1 MAAFADLSQP
11 GDDGPLLRQSIEGC
25 FSAQIGAGGLA
36 PDEMTVLLSEL
47 VTPLSN
53 LQRAYR
59 DGSLPHLRIAEET
72 RDLDDA
78 EAAMARLCE
87 GARTIVFLGTGGS
100 SLGGETLAQ
109 LSGWNIPGASDPA
122 KRSRPRTR
130 FYSNLDGSTLA
141 GALATLDLAT
151 TRFVVT
157 SKSGGTPET
166 LSQAVAALGA
176 MRRAGL
182 ETHIPRQ
189 FLAISDPAT
198 AGKTSGLRAL
208 AGRFGIPVLDHPPG
222 IGGRFSVL
230 SIVGLMPA
238 IARGLDVRAV
248 RQGANAVIRSM
259 MVAKHPG
266 DFTPA
271 VGAAVAVGLA
281 RLRGVRVN
289 VMMPYAD
296 RLARFGAWYVQ
307 LWAESLG
314 KGRAGTT
321 PVACLGPL
329 DQHSQLQLFM
339 DGPPEHY
346 LTIIR
351 TATGGQ
357 GPVLDADL
365 ATTAGIGFM
374 GDRSIGDLVAAQSH
388 AVPEA
393 LMRAGRPV
401 RTIDLEKLDPATLG
415 ALLMGAMIETILAAR
430 LFGVD
435 AFDQPAVELA
445 KTLTRERL
453 STTG

>member
-1 MAAFADLSQP
+1 MAAFADLTQP
-11 GDDGPLLRQSIEGC
+11 GDTGPLLRQSIEGC
-25 FSAQIGAGGLA
+25 LAAKIGAGGLA
-36 PDEMTVLLSEL
+36 PDEMVVLLSEL
-47 VTPLSN
+47 AAPLAE

-59 DGSLPHLRIAEET
+59 DETLPHLRIAEET
-72 RDLDDA
+72 LDVDDA
-78 EAAMARLCE
+78 EAAMARLSA
-87 GARTIVFLGTGGS
+87 GAQTVVFLGTGGS

-122 KRSRPRTR
+122 KRMRPRTR

-141 GALATLDLAT
+141 GALDTLDLKS

-176 MRRAGL
+176 VRRAGL
-182 ETHIPRQ
+182 ENDISRL
-189 FLAISDPAT
+189 FLAVTDPAT
-198 AGKTSGLRAL
+198 PGNTNGLRAL
-208 AGRFGIPVLDHPPG
+208 ASRFGFPVLDHPPG
-222 IGGRFSVL
+222 IGGRFSGL

-248 RQGANAVIRSM
+248 RRGAHAVVRSM
-259 MVAKHPG
+259 MAAQTPG

-281 RLRGVRVN
+281 RLRGIRVN

-314 KGRAGTT
+314 KAGAGTT
-321 PVACLGPL
+321 PIACLGPL

-339 DGPPEHY
+339 DGPAEHY

-351 TATGGQ
+351 TATDGQ

-365 ATTAGIGFM
+365 STTAGIGFM
-374 GDRSIGDLVAAQSH
+374 GGRSVGDLVAAQSH

-393 LMRAGRPV
+393 LMQAGRPV
-401 RTIDLEKLDPATLG
+401 RTIDLERLDPATLG